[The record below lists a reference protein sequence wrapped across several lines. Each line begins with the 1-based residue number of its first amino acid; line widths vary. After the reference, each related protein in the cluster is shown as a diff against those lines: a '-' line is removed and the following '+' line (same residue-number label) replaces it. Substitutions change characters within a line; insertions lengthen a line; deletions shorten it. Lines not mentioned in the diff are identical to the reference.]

1 MEMPA
6 CFELLPE
13 WLVANTGCDSG
24 TRAGFCKSSI
34 PQTGAVMKKL
44 AVVACPQCGK
54 EVAWSGENRY
64 RPFCSERCKLI
75 DLGQW
80 ASESY
85 RIPQEEGGADQEADR
100 QA

>member
-1 MEMPA
+1 MS
-6 CFELLPE
+6 
-13 WLVANTGCDSG
+13 T
-24 TRAGFCKSSI
+24 
-34 PQTGAVMKKL
+34 KKP

-54 EVAWSGENRY
+54 EVLWNKEVSPF

-85 RIPQEEGGADQEADR
+85 AVPVEEHSADKLTDDDPTNGSY